1 MFSKLKRKPKY
12 ANFKISCRVLS
23 YIVNLKPHDPKK
35 TIGINHARKMV
46 LQLAQP
52 LAEIVQLIGDN
63 IYELD
68 QHTNQLLI
76 ENQSLEELKQK
87 LHMPVIDIRV
97 KELPQPVTVCT
108 SPQCSA
114 IYKVSFYFFLCIIIF
129 CYYCISIL
137 HCMFFYV
144 ISLAICSQTQKIKL
158 K

>member
-23 YIVNLKPHDPKK
+23 YIVNLNPHDPKK

-114 IYKVSFYFFLCIIIF
+114 IYKVSFYFF
-129 CYYCISIL
+129 
-137 HCMFFYV
+137 YV
-144 ISLAICSQTQKIKL
+144 
-158 K
+158 